1 MIEGCMWASTWGV
14 YATCTHINANIV
26 PGRPLT
32 LMSNPQKLILISRKN
47 LDINLKI

>member
-1 MIEGCMWASTWGV
+1 VLLQLRLLVCGE
-14 YATCTHINANIV
+14 ATNANIV

-32 LMSNPQKLILISRKN
+32 LMSNPKKLILMSRKN